1 MIAAV
6 KVVYEHGVLKPKEP
20 LELEEHAEVEVLIL
34 ARPKVGDD
42 DPTGWKTARE
52 LIGCITEP
60 LIANNVSEDPDQ
72 YIYRK

>member
-6 KVVYEHGVLKPKEP
+6 KVVYEDGVLKPKEP
-20 LELEEHAEVEVLIL
+20 LELEEHAEVEVLIMT
-34 ARPKVGDD
+34 RPKADDD

-52 LIGCITEP
+52 LIGCTEP
-60 LIANNVSEDPDQ
+60 LIAKNVSEDPDQ